1 MLAIKIYN
9 ITMYL
14 RIKALALVRNSASF
28 YFYLVGTDTCLYFI
42 VFKCIKFYFL
52 FTTRFGKFRDIFNR
66 TKRQR
71 DTTLKFTINMP
82 GNGVNCL
89 LLTVGKP
96 MTVYN
101 VYINVIKGQNM
112 SADVI
117 GRIFHSR
124 FLSFVCMYV

>member
-1 MLAIKIYN
+1 
-9 ITMYL
+9 MYL

-71 DTTLKFTINMP
+71 DTTLKFTISYNMP
-82 GNGVNCL
+82 GLSLANCR
-89 LLTVGKP
+89 K
-96 MTVYN
+96 
-101 VYINVIKGQNM
+101 
-112 SADVI
+112 ADD
-117 GRIFHSR
+117 RIQ
-124 FLSFVCMYV
+124 CIY